1 MSIDY
6 TFYMKT
12 ANKEFYP
19 IASFGGSSMVGEALN
34 IQFGSSNFC
43 NRRVLHEEELR
54 QMAAE
59 RNNRAREH
67 KAMIRKYQK
76 RQEEIGSWTNS
87 TDEKYSLITELD
99 DMIDEEKCDMD
110 YCTCSANFFEFL
122 LDFIDMAKY
131 ASPDDPKIDPED
143 YIYWEMT

>member
-54 QMAAE
+54 QMVAE

-67 KAMIRKYQK
+67 KAMIRKYQN
-76 RQEEIGSWTNS
+76 RQKEIGSWTNS
-87 TDEKYSLITELD
+87 TDEKYSLITDLD

-110 YCTCSANFFEFL
+110 YCTRSADFFEFL

>member
-19 IASFGGSSMVGEALN
+19 IASFGGGSMVGEALN

-54 QMAAE
+54 QMVAE
-59 RNNRAREH
+59 RNNRACEH
-67 KAMIRKYQK
+67 KAMIRKYQN
-76 RQEEIGSWTNS
+76 RQKEIGSWTNS
-87 TDEKYSLITELD
+87 TDEKYSLITDLD

-110 YCTCSANFFEFL
+110 YCARSAYFFEFL
-122 LDFIDMAKY
+122 LDFIEMAKY
-131 ASPDDPKIDPED
+131 TSPDDPEIDPEN
-143 YIYWEMT
+143 YLYWEMS

>member
-43 NRRVLHEEELR
+43 NRRVLHEE
-54 QMAAE
+54 
-59 RNNRAREH
+59 
-67 KAMIRKYQK
+67 
-76 RQEEIGSWTNS
+76 
-87 TDEKYSLITELD
+87 
-99 DMIDEEKCDMD
+99 
-110 YCTCSANFFEFL
+110 
-122 LDFIDMAKY
+122 
-131 ASPDDPKIDPED
+131 
-143 YIYWEMT
+143 

>member
-19 IASFGGSSMVGEALN
+19 IASFGGRTMVGEALN

-43 NRRVLHEEELR
+43 NRRALHEDELR
-54 QMAAE
+54 QMADE

-67 KAMIRKYQK
+67 K
-76 RQEEIGSWTNS
+76 
-87 TDEKYSLITELD
+87 
-99 DMIDEEKCDMD
+99 
-110 YCTCSANFFEFL
+110 
-122 LDFIDMAKY
+122 
-131 ASPDDPKIDPED
+131 
-143 YIYWEMT
+143 

>member
-12 ANKEFYP
+12 ANNEFYP

-34 IQFGSSNFC
+34 IQFRSSNFC
-43 NRRVLHEEELR
+43 NRRALHEEELR
-54 QMAAE
+54 QMVAE

-110 YCTCSANFFEFL
+110 YCTCSADFFEFL